1 MRKIL
6 IISGAVFVAGLILGV
21 AVIPTFKSSIN
32 PFYHSIGHSADFDDK
47 KDLVEFSERIVV
59 AKYLGQTSHVVAMKN
74 AYDDAV
80 LGETTLAVQR
90 FENVESLKGNAPV
103 GEMTYVA
110 TKVADS
116 YNLPDSTKGI
126 FNKENI
132 SLSVGDDYAVFL
144 FQIPARPEYKGAYGE
159 VVWTYANEPSI
170 AVIQPGTGNLQFK
183 VTDRYED
190 QWDTLPGSNAPF
202 ELSKAEILK
211 LVSSEGG
218 VE

>member
-1 MRKIL
+1 M
-6 IISGAVFVAGLILGV
+6 GLILGV
-21 AVIPTFKSSIN
+21 AVVPSLN
-32 PFYHSIGHSADFDDK
+32 PFVHSIGLYMDYLDE
-47 KDLVEFSERIVV
+47 KDLVGHSERIVV
-59 AKYLGQTSHVVAMKN
+59 AKCLGQTSHVVAMKN

-103 GEMTYVA
+103 GGMTYVA

-144 FQIPARPEYKGAYGE
+144 FQIPARPEYEGAYGE